1 MRHLSLQELLELEEA
16 APRPEAKEHLGLCD
30 QCASEQKALAARRA
44 RLRALPEVRPSTDRW
59 PAIERALRIDRRRRQ
74 VGWGA
79 LAMAAAIAFLVVASA
94 LWRQPVPPTRVP
106 LAQKPVE
113 KPVDQPVRNASEL
126 ARLIERSDALEAK
139 LRRLPEP
146 SALSM
151 GAAATLVD
159 LEDRLGFID
168 KCIEQLRRGSGSPE
182 EISALY
188 KTRLEILEELISRR
202 KPPVALVSL

>member
-1 MRHLSLQELLELEEA
+1 VPHLSLQDLLELEDA
-16 APRPEAKEHLGLCD
+16 GPRPEAREHLAWCH
-30 QCASEQKALAARRA
+30 QCATEQKALAARRA
-44 RLRALPEVRPSTDRW
+44 RLRALPEVHPSTDRW
-59 PAIERALRIDRRRRQ
+59 PAIERALRVDRRRRQ
-74 VGWGA
+74 VRSGA

-94 LWRQPVPPTRVP
+94 VWRQPAPPTPTP
-106 LAQKPVE
+106 LAEKPVE
-113 KPVDQPVRNASEL
+113 KPVGKASEL
-126 ARLIERSDALEAK
+126 AQLIDRSDSLEAK
-139 LRRLPEP
+139 LRRLPDP
-146 SALSM
+146 STLSI

-159 LEDRLGFID
+159 LEDRLAFID

>member
-1 MRHLSLQELLELEEA
+1 VRHLSLQELLELEDV
-16 APRPEAKEHLGLCD
+16 APRPEAREHLALCD

-44 RLRALPEVRPSTDRW
+44 RLRALPEVRPNTDRW
-59 PAIERALRIDRRRRQ
+59 PAIERAIRADRRRRQ

-94 LWRQPVPPTRVP
+94 LWRQPVPPSPAP
-106 LAQKPVE
+106 LAEKPVE
-113 KPVDQPVRNASEL
+113 KPVGNPSEL
-126 ARLIERSDALEAK
+126 AQLIDRSDALEAK
-139 LRRLPEP
+139 LRQLPEP
-146 SALSM
+146 STLSM

-159 LEDRLGFID
+159 LEDRLAFID
-168 KCIEQLRRGSGSPE
+168 KCIEQLRRGSGSPV

-188 KTRLEILEELISRR
+188 KTRLEILDELVSRR